1 MARRPIQLDPPGEVI
16 REELE
21 ARDWTQSD
29 LAKLMGRTVATVNE
43 IVNGKRKITHRTA
56 EQLEEAFGIDSGFW
70 MRLELEY
77 QESIRPEPRGV
88 SEMSKLMNFAPIK
101 EMQRRGWLPKTNS
114 TPELRDAVLAFF
126 QCSSLDEKPALAAA
140 FRQSSDDLTISH
152 MAWCSY
158 ALRKSAAQKV
168 SPFKSSKYDELRQSL
183 RELAAHKEG
192 IRKVPSVLADYGVR
206 FVIVKHLRSTK
217 IDGATLW
224 LDKDSKK
231 QPVIALSLRYGRVD
245 NFWFTLCHEVS
256 HVFHRDS
263 FRLDSDIASATAGDE
278 TDEVEER
285 ANQEAASTLISPEE
299 ISRFI
304 LRKQPYFSAKSI
316 IQFANRIKIHP
327 GVVVGQLMYK
337 KAIKYTHST
346 KMLEQIREVINETAV
361 SDGWTK

>member
-1 MARRPIQLDPPGEVI
+1 MAKRAVHLDPPGEII

-29 LAKLMGRTVATVNE
+29 LAGLMGRTIAAVNE
-43 IVNGKRKITHRTA
+43 IINGKRKITHRTA
-56 EQLEEAFGIDSGFW
+56 EQLEEAFGIESGFW

-77 QESIRPEPRGV
+77 QESIRPEPRGA
-88 SEMSKLMNFAPIK
+88 SEMSKLMNYAPIK
-101 EMQRRGWLPKTNS
+101 EMQRRGWLPKTNN
-114 TPELRDAVLAFF
+114 TIELRDAVLQFF
-126 QCSSLDEKPALAAA
+126 QCSSLDERPVLAAA
-140 FRQSSDDLTISH
+140 FRQSADDLTMSH
-152 MAWCSY
+152 MAWCSF
-158 ALRKSAAQKV
+158 ALRKAAAQRV
-168 SPFKSSKYDELRQSL
+168 SPFKSSRYEELRQRL

-192 IRKVPSVLADYGVR
+192 ISKVPSVLADFGVR

-224 LDKDSKK
+224 LDRDSKK

-263 FRLDSDIASATAGDE
+263 FRLDSDIASATSGDA

-285 ANQEAASTLISPEE
+285 ANQEAASTLIAPTE

-316 IQFANRIKIHP
+316 IQFANRIQIHP
-327 GVVVGQLMYK
+327 GVVVGQLMYR
-337 KAIKYTHST
+337 KAIKFTHST
-346 KMLEQIREVINETAV
+346 QMLEQIREIITETAV
-361 SDGWTK
+361 SDGWVK